1 MPARAARRGAD
12 RVPPGMEREH
22 VPEQQARAER
32 RHMRWEDGAV
42 YGLLLSG
49 VYFLIGVLFFYGGKS
64 KILDGIGAP
73 PPIKKQFDGTFLE
86 TIPGIDAAWTIIGL
100 LELAIFVLIVVS
112 LIRQEFRPSREKSF
126 LLTAL
131 GLSIFTFSVLAIG
144 QNVTGENTG
153 VAELYL
159 YAGATA
165 ILLIMVRL
173 LPPYRPPDWLSGSFR
188 G

>member
-1 MPARAARRGAD
+1 
-12 RVPPGMEREH
+12 MEREY
-22 VPEQQARAER
+22 VPEHEAHAHR

-42 YGLLLSG
+42 YGLVLSG
-49 VYFLIGVLFFYGGKS
+49 VYLLIGVLFFYGGKS
-64 KILDGIGAP
+64 KILDGVGAP
-73 PPIKKQFDGTFLE
+73 PSIKKQFDGTFLE

-131 GLSIFTFSVLAIG
+131 ALAIFTLSVLAIG
-144 QNVTGENTG
+144 QNVTGQTSG
-153 VAELYL
+153 VASLFV

-165 ILLIMVRL
+165 ILLILVRL
-173 LPPYRPPDWLSGSFR
+173 LPPYRPPDWLSGSYR